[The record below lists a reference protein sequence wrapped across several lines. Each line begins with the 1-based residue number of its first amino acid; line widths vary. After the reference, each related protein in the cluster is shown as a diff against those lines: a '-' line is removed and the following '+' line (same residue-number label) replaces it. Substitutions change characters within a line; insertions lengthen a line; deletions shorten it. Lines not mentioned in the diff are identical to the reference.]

1 MTARGVIIN
10 GPSPHDWLA
19 TYVAVALVML
29 AALPAALLVAQALT
43 RWRRRSG
50 LAVAEARS
58 RSIAEVG
65 LAYGTAPW
73 LWLTM
78 VPASTTPDHRA
89 ASLVPLRDLATM
101 PTYQVVGNLLVLA
114 AVGLLGPL
122 RFRALA
128 TLPRIVVVC
137 AVASTLIEVT
147 QYALALG
154 RVASVDDVL
163 LNTAGAALAALLSW
177 PLWRQRGA
185 LRAA

>member
-1 MTARGVIIN
+1 MTGRGVIIS

-29 AALPAALLVAQALT
+29 AALPACVLLTRALI
-43 RWRRRSG
+43 RWRRRRG
-50 LAVAEARS
+50 LTTAEARL
-58 RSIAEVG
+58 RSVAEVG

-78 VPASTTPDHRA
+78 LPASSTPGHRA
-89 ASLVPLRDLATM
+89 VSLVPLRDLATM
-101 PTYQVVGNLLVLA
+101 PAYQVVGNLLVLA

-128 TLPRIVVVC
+128 TLPRVVAVC
-137 AVASTLIEVT
+137 ALASTLIEVT

-163 LNTAGAALAALLSW
+163 LNTSGAALAALLSR
-177 PLWRQRGA
+177 PLWHRGAA